1 MGFTTTGF
9 GTTGNFIDPPPMPRL
24 LLPDYSLDEQI
35 YFRKWIDG
43 SDIYEKTIPV
53 TFTDDT
59 RHHLVDIILDID
71 WIIDVGF
78 SVKLG
83 NRKFFLS
90 SHQIEQITGVSI
102 SVWVNGDE
110 VRLRT
115 TTSIPSALSFEGYLF
130 LRYTKKGRIAIPSA

>member
-9 GTTGNFIDPPPMPRL
+9 GTTGNFIDPPPMPS
-24 LLPDYSLDEQI
+24 LPDYSLDEQI

-43 SDIYEKTIPV
+43 SVIYEKTIPV
-53 TFTDDT
+53 SFTDNT
-59 RHHLVDIILDID
+59 PTSTVDEIQDID

-78 SVKLG
+78 SVKSEG
-83 NRKFFLS
+83 YMFFLS

-130 LRYTKKGRIAIPSA
+130 LRYTKKGRIEIPSA